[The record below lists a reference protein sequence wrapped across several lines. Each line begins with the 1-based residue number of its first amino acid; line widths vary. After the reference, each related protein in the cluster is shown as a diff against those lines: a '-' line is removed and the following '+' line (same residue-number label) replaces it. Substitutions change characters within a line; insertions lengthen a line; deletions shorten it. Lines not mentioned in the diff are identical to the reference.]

1 MSKSEPKYVDT
12 TSIKY
17 VDKIPKGSIL
27 VSGFTADLQ
36 LTVSPYVKPTT
47 AIFGGL
53 NARRAHYL
61 KCRGA
66 VVLDRV
72 RDVIELQGLQFPVYS
87 YGVSTCSSI
96 FFFFNLKPVYSGE
109 TLPMITS
116 KENGVSVDSGDLI
129 KMD

>member
-12 TSIKY
+12 TSIQY

-36 LTVSPYVKPTT
+36 LTISSYVKPTT

-61 KCRGA
+61 KGRGA

-87 YGVSTCSSI
+87 YGMSTCSSI
-96 FFFFNLKPVYSGE
+96 FFFNLKPVYSGE
-109 TLPMITS
+109 TLLMITS
-116 KENGVSVDSGDLI
+116 KENGVSVNSGDLI